1 MLLDLVL
8 WSFMIV
14 FALLALGLAWQQTA
28 AVVQQPRTNRHPD
41 PATHGEH
48 RT

>member
-8 WSFMIV
+8 WSFIIV
-14 FALLALGLAWQQTA
+14 FAPLAVGLAWQQSA
-28 AVVQQPRTNRHPD
+28 AFVQQSRTNRHPD